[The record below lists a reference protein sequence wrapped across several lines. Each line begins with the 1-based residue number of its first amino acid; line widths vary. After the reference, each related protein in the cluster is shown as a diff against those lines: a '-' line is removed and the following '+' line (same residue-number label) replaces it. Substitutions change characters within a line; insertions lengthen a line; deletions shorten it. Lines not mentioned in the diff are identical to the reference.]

1 MIYQYNLSLQK
12 TKELIESKPKGFF
25 KGIIPVNFAGL
36 PVDLEKFRRL
46 ADEHDLWIIEDACHA
61 PGGYFI
67 DSKNN
72 KQMCGN
78 CNFAEIGV
86 FSFHPVKHIACGEGG
101 MITTNSKRLY
111 EKISLLRT
119 HGIIKNNNIFQKND
133 SIIIN
138 GGVFS
143 GSTALFDKYTSG
155 KNRVN
160 VLLNM
165 MGVSTKMSLDTHHIQ
180 KI

>member
-1 MIYQYNLSLQK
+1 MNCWYTVSTKNNLEFVALENLERQSIYTYLPKIYKYSIDKKKIAKKLYSAFFPGYLFVK
-12 TKELIESKPKGFF
+12 LDIEKDRWQTINSTIGVNK
-25 KGIIPVNFAGL
+25 IISFGSGPISISDYIVEEIKKL
-36 PVDLEKFRRL
+36 
-46 ADEHDLWIIEDACHA
+46 EDA
-61 PGGYFI
+61 
-67 DSKNN
+67 N
-72 KQMCGN
+72 
-78 CNFAEIGV
+78 
-86 FSFHPVKHIACGEGG
+86 
-101 MITTNSKRLY
+101 
-111 EKISLLRT
+111 
-119 HGIIKNNNIFQKND
+119 GIIKNNNIFQKND